1 MLQHINGH
9 NKMVR
14 YIIPSNIERTPT
26 MVDDSGLIVQRQ
38 GVTNVDTYVFNT
50 GNLTYKSE
58 FSMVEYIKSVK
69 IIRNSPSWYDP
80 Y

>member
-1 MLQHINGH
+1 
-9 NKMVR
+9 
-14 YIIPSNIERTPT
+14 
-26 MVDDSGLIVQRQ
+26 MVDDPGLIVQRQ
-38 GVTNVDTYVFNT
+38 GVTNVDTYVLNT

-58 FSMVEYIKSVK
+58 NSHWLNISNLL